1 MRDHLESLDTVQKS
15 CTTGFIITTVISESH
30 FLEKIMEVC
39 KQISGQTSK
48 IKLQFY
54 QCHTENLTIL
64 IVFLLQIL
72 QKYH

>member
-1 MRDHLESLDTVQKS
+1 
-15 CTTGFIITTVISESH
+15 
-30 FLEKIMEVC
+30 MEVC